1 MALTYKADEDGNIYA
16 DISNVVKGN
25 VTEVGYTNQTITLA
39 MSCGL
44 IQDDE
49 LKKALCASR
58 ALRKT
63 VTFTSDLRGK
73 LDIGTFEM
81 LNGYTPDGTKA
92 YTTVNIY
99 VDGAAPPDNFEV
111 WSECKNNLPPSGSG
125 TGWLSSQNIIFSNF
139 KSATMYIVGVCSG
152 ELDNITAIGL
162 LPILRIVL
170 QNGSILYQQFS
181 LVPMPGRGYLGTG
194 RKGQMEGL
202 EISPELEKLVDKTDD
217 DTPDTTPDGG
227 WGGGQNPTDNIDI
240 PPLPNV
246 NLNVT
251 GSSLYALNESQM
263 SQFST
268 WLWSSDWQDNIKRIH
283 NTPMENIINV
293 AIADCNV
300 GGNDSTVIVGNIN
313 SNVPG
318 QIAGRWQEVSCG
330 TIDVREY
337 YGTFADYEPY
347 VTFTLYLPKVGYV
360 QIPADVIVN
369 NKITVTYHIE
379 LSSGEGICYVLITN
393 ARNDVTY
400 IYNTYSCKCTSDIVL
415 SASDRSG
422 QAIAFASS
430 ATSLIASTIAGNP
443 VGMAT
448 SALSGAMSVATAKN
462 PTVTRGQMGNF
473 SALMSHKKPFLLIQA
488 TNLTKP
494 KNYRENKGHAI
505 YFTTELLSN
514 LSGYVQTMDFHADFN
529 CPADVGAEIERLLN
543 EGVFID
549 E

>member
-16 DISNVVKGN
+16 DISNVVNGN
-25 VTEVGYTNQTITLA
+25 VTEVGFTNQTITLA

-99 VDGAAPPDNFEV
+99 VDGAASPDNFKV

-125 TGWLSSQNIIFSNF
+125 LGWLSSQDIIYSNF
-139 KSATMYIVGVCSG
+139 RSATMYIVGVCTG
-152 ELDNITAIGL
+152 TLDNIQAIGL
-162 LPILRIVL
+162 LPILRVVL
-170 QNGSILYQQFS
+170 QNGSVVYQQFGI
-181 LVPMPGRGYLGTG
+181 VPMPGRGFLGTG

-202 EISPELEKLVDKTDD
+202 EISPELDKLVDKTDD
-217 DTPDTTPDGG
+217 DTPNTKPDGG
-227 WGGGQNPTDNIDI
+227 WGGGQNPNDNIDI

-263 SQFST
+263 SQFT
-268 WLWSSDWQDNIKRIH
+268 VWLWSSDWQDNIKRIH

-293 AIADCNV
+293 SIADCNV
-300 GGNDSTVIVGNIN
+300 GGNDSTVIVGNID

-330 TIDVREY
+330 TIDVKEY

-360 QIPADVIVN
+360 QIPADVVVN
-369 NKITVTYHIE
+369 NRITVTYHIE
-379 LSSGEGICYVLITN
+379 LSSGEGLCYVLITN

-400 IYNTYSCKCTSDIVL
+400 IFNTYSCKCTSDIVL

-430 ATSLIASTIAGNP
+430 ATSLVATTLAGNP
-443 VGMAT
+443 VGMAA
-448 SALSGAMSVATAKN
+448 SAFSGAMSVATAKN

-494 KNYRENKGHAI
+494 AGYKENKGHAI

-514 LSGYVQTMDFHADFN
+514 LSGFVQTMDFHADFN
-529 CPADVGAEIERLLN
+529 CPAEVGAEIERLMD